1 MIAIA
6 DCNSFYCSCEKLF
19 RPDLIGKPVV
29 VLSNNDG
36 CIVSR
41 TDEAKKLG
49 IDMAVPYF
57 QCKDIMLQHGVT
69 TFSSNYHLYGDM
81 SQRVMNTFRDIMG
94 EETVEVYSVDEAF
107 INFNHVPEA
116 DYYSRALHLKLTT
129 EQNTGIP
136 ICVGIAPNKLLSK
149 LANKLAKKDK
159 AKSKGVYV
167 LGNMNQVNEALMNF
181 PIGDLWGI
189 GRRYEA
195 KLLGFGIQTA
205 WQFRNLPKEWVRK
218 NFGGVVGERLWR
230 QLHGESISEMNDPLI
245 SKKQILTSRMFGRP
259 VTSITEIEEAIATY
273 TARAAEKLRRQND
286 ATADLTVFLLYRN
299 TNLPKGQYGTLSSY
313 RSIILPNPT
322 SDTIELTKVG
332 KSLARTI
339 FFSGRSYIKG
349 GIMFQKIV
357 PDINIQGN
365 LFHPEINLNKLLMS
379 AIDNI
384 NSSQG
389 PDTITVGAAG
399 KSKTWK
405 MRQEMR
411 SPLYTTR
418 WDALPL
424 VH

>member
-6 DCNSFYCSCEKLF
+6 DCNSFYVSCEKLF

-57 QCKDIMLQHGVT
+57 QCKNIMLKHGVT

-94 EETVEVYSVDEAF
+94 SDTVEVYSVDEAF
-107 INFNHVPEA
+107 INFNLVPEA
-116 DYYSRALHLKLTT
+116 DLYNTALHLKLTT

-136 ICVGIAPNKLLSK
+136 ICVGVAPNKLLSK

-167 LGNMNQVNEALMNF
+167 LANMNQVNEALMNF
-181 PIGDLWGI
+181 LIGDLWGV

-195 KLLGFGIQTA
+195 KLLSLGIETA
-205 WQFRNLPKEWVRK
+205 WKFRNLPREWVRK

-230 QLHGESISEMNDPLI
+230 QLHGESISEMQDPLVN
-245 SKKQILTSRMFGRP
+245 KKQILTSRMFGRP
-259 VTSITEIEEAIATY
+259 VTSIADIEQAIATY
-273 TARAAEKLRRQND
+273 IARGAEKLRRQHA
-286 ATADLTVFLLYRN
+286 ATADVTVFLLYRN
-299 TNLPKGQYGTLSSY
+299 TNLPFGQYGTLSSY
-313 RSIILPNPT
+313 KSTILPNPT
-322 SDTIELTKVG
+322 SDTILLTRVAKMLVR
-332 KSLARTI
+332 SI
-339 FFSGRSYIKG
+339 FFNGRSYLKG
-349 GIMFQKIV
+349 GIMFQKIL
-357 PDINIQGN
+357 PDVNIQGN
-365 LFHPEINLNKLLMS
+365 LFHPEINLNTRLMS

-384 NSSQG
+384 NFSQG

-418 WDALPL
+418 WDEIPFIG
-424 VH
+424 